1 MSTPSAA
8 QFNLGA
14 GTILKLVWLDLFA
27 GFCGARDQSSNG
39 SGLCMIA
46 ESSSDLQQS
55 VLCATFQLVFVSRGE
70 ERDKLV
76 AVRFWVLGLNGVY
89 DLVISSRVCYLR
101 LRGLGIEV

>member
-1 MSTPSAA
+1 
-8 QFNLGA
+8 
-14 GTILKLVWLDLFA
+14 
-27 GFCGARDQSSNG
+27 
-39 SGLCMIA
+39 MIA

-101 LRGLGIEV
+101 LRGLGIEVARQRSSQFSPWTLRAS